1 MRQRS
6 RQRHVGQ
13 DKLGGRGSDVYR
25 KIQQVYQHGHVDDS
39 PADAQQAGEKADRHA
54 HDDPQGLVIRETMD
68 RARRPRSRCT
78 LGGWADRAAPLPP
91 GLRA

>member
-1 MRQRS
+1 MGQRS

-39 PADAQQAGEKADRHA
+39 PPMPNRLERKPTAM
-54 HDDPQGLVIRETMD
+54 LTTI
-68 RARRPRSRCT
+68 PR
-78 LGGWADRAAPLPP
+78 G
-91 GLRA
+91 